1 MSLRGSIKA
10 RIDDKGRLK
19 VPTVFRAAVEQDH
32 GTGLYITSLNSTG
45 NHVRIYPLP
54 VWEEIEAKLNSMSTT
69 HPVRNKF
76 LKVTSFYGQ
85 VAELDSQGRVLIH
98 PRLREAAAMVGDVDV
113 VGALNHLQVWNYER
127 LLAEIHAEP
136 LTDTELGDLPI

>member
-19 VPTVFRAAVEQDH
+19 LPTVFRTAVEKDH
-32 GTGLYITSLNSTG
+32 GTGLYITSLNSAG

-54 VWEEIEAKLNSMSTT
+54 VWEEIEAKLNAMSST

-85 VAELDSQGRVLIH
+85 PAELDSQGRVLIH
-98 PRLREAAAMVGDVDV
+98 PRLRDTAAMVGDVDV

-127 LLAEIHAEP
+127 LLGEIQAEP
-136 LTDTELGDLPI
+136 LTDAELGELPI

>member
-19 VPTVFRAAVEQDH
+19 VPNSFRAILEERY
-32 GTGLYITSLNSTG
+32 GPTLYLTSFSSSG
-45 NHVRIYPLP
+45 HYVRMYPMA
-54 VWEEIEAKLNSMSTT
+54 VWEELEAKLHALSATS
-69 HPVRNKF
+69 PARNKF
-76 LKVTSFYGQ
+76 LKVTSFFGQ
-85 VAELDSQGRVLIH
+85 AAELDGQGRVLIH

-127 LLAEIHAEP
+127 LLQEIQGEP
-136 LTDTELGDLPI
+136 LTDEDLGGLPL